1 MNQRRTIVNTALS
14 NRPAGTVVMVA
25 ALLGGLY
32 YLYCLLRVP
41 GAADPYA
48 GVILSGQA
56 FQALSYLEFG
66 VKIAIKIFLIGAIL
80 YAFSHTRNVP
90 FTRTPAR
97 LWVCSLSLEIVLY
110 IRAIFIS
117 VIHFLSAQRAGGEL
131 VPMLQ
136 ELVPSILSILTFALL
151 ICVALRSS
159 DVLRAAKYFRISVV
173 TTVLAVV
180 YLVVHAIQIVLA
192 VRSGAGG
199 AVQELVLFIDGL
211 TVLLPSILLMRAAA
225 AEKKVNYTNRGFYM
239 GQKYE
244 R

>member
-14 NRPAGTVVMVA
+14 NRPAGTVVIGCRLVGRP
-25 ALLGGLY
+25 LLSL
-32 YLYCLLRVP
+32 LLLRVP

-80 YAFSHTRNVP
+80 YAFSHTRNAP

-192 VRSGAGG
+192 VRFGRRAGRW
-199 AVQELVLFIDGL
+199 QELVL
-211 TVLLPSILLMRAAA
+211 S
-225 AEKKVNYTNRGFYM
+225 
-239 GQKYE
+239 
-244 R
+244 

>member
-14 NRPAGTVVMVA
+14 NRPAGVAVLIA
-25 ALLGGLY
+25 ALAGGLY

-56 FQALSYLEFG
+56 FLVLSYVEYA
-66 VKIAIKIFLIGAIL
+66 VKIAIKLFLISAIL
-80 YAFSHTRNVP
+80 YAFGHTRHAP
-90 FTRTPAR
+90 YTRTPAR

-110 IRAIFIS
+110 ILAIFIS
-117 VIHFLSAQRAGGEL
+117 VIHYLSAQRVGDAMNPVLEL
-131 VPMLQ
+131 TPQ
-136 ELVPSILSILTFALL
+136 ILSILTFALL
-151 ICVALRSS
+151 IAVVLRSP
-159 DVLRAAKYFRISVV
+159 DLLRAAKYFRISIV
-173 TTVLAVV
+173 TTVLAAL
-180 YLVVHAIQIVLA
+180 YLVAHAVQIVSA

-199 AVQELVLFIDGL
+199 VVQEAILCIDGL
-211 TVLLPSILLMRAAA
+211 TVLLPSILLMRASA

>member
-1 MNQRRTIVNTALS
+1 
-14 NRPAGTVVMVA
+14 
-25 ALLGGLY
+25 
-32 YLYCLLRVP
+32 
-41 GAADPYA
+41 
-48 GVILSGQA
+48 
-56 FQALSYLEFG
+56 
-66 VKIAIKIFLIGAIL
+66 
-80 YAFSHTRNVP
+80 
-90 FTRTPAR
+90 
-97 LWVCSLSLEIVLY
+97 
-110 IRAIFIS
+110 
-117 VIHFLSAQRAGGEL
+117 
-131 VPMLQ
+131 MLQ

-225 AEKKVNYTNRGFYM
+225 AEKKGKLYKPRLLYGPEIRAVKQVVFLKKSGEAGVGSHCPLLQFYAGDKFKKLM
-239 GQKYE
+239 KL
-244 R
+244 

>member
-80 YAFSHTRNVP
+80 YA
-90 FTRTPAR
+90 
-97 LWVCSLSLEIVLY
+97 
-110 IRAIFIS
+110 IFIS

-173 TTVLAVV
+173 TTLLAVV

>member
-14 NRPAGTVVMVA
+14 NRPAGIAVMVA
-25 ALLGGLY
+25 ALVGGLY

-48 GVILSGQA
+48 GVILSGQV

-66 VKIAIKIFLIGAIL
+66 VKIAIKIFVIGAIL
-80 YAFSHTRNVP
+80 YAFSHTRNEP
-90 FTRTPAR
+90 FTRIPAR

-110 IRAIFIS
+110 LRAIFIS
-117 VIHFLSAQRAGGEL
+117 MIHYFSAQRAGGAVIPVVEL
-131 VPMLQ
+131 TPQ
-136 ELVPSILSILTFALL
+136 ILSILTFALL
-151 ICVALRSS
+151 IAVALRSS
-159 DVLRAAKYFRISVV
+159 DVLRAAKYFKISMA
-173 TTVLAVV
+173 TTALSVL
-180 YLVVHAIQIVLA
+180 YLVVHAVQIVSVVQA
-192 VRSGAGG
+192 GAGG
-199 AVQELVLFIDGL
+199 VVQEIVLFVDGL

-225 AEKKVNYTNRGFYM
+225 AEKRVNYTNRGFYM

>member
-80 YAFSHTRNVP
+80 YAFSHTRNAP

-97 LWVCSLSLEIVLY
+97 LWVCTCRWRLCC
-110 IRAIFIS
+110 IS
-117 VIHFLSAQRAGGEL
+117 ARFLSA
-131 VPMLQ
+131 
-136 ELVPSILSILTFALL
+136 
-151 ICVALRSS
+151 
-159 DVLRAAKYFRISVV
+159 
-173 TTVLAVV
+173 
-180 YLVVHAIQIVLA
+180 
-192 VRSGAGG
+192 
-199 AVQELVLFIDGL
+199 
-211 TVLLPSILLMRAAA
+211 
-225 AEKKVNYTNRGFYM
+225 
-239 GQKYE
+239 
-244 R
+244 

>member
-1 MNQRRTIVNTALS
+1 
-14 NRPAGTVVMVA
+14 
-25 ALLGGLY
+25 
-32 YLYCLLRVP
+32 
-41 GAADPYA
+41 
-48 GVILSGQA
+48 
-56 FQALSYLEFG
+56 
-66 VKIAIKIFLIGAIL
+66 
-80 YAFSHTRNVP
+80 
-90 FTRTPAR
+90 
-97 LWVCSLSLEIVLY
+97 
-110 IRAIFIS
+110 
-117 VIHFLSAQRAGGEL
+117 
-131 VPMLQ
+131 MLQ

-159 DVLRAAKYFRISVV
+159 DVLRAAVV

>member
-14 NRPAGTVVMVA
+14 NRPAGTTVLIA
-25 ALLGGLY
+25 ALAGGLY

-48 GVILSGQA
+48 GVILSEQT
-56 FQALSYLEFG
+56 FLVLSYVEYA
-66 VKIAIKIFLIGAIL
+66 VRIAIKLFLISAIL
-80 YAFSHTRNVP
+80 YAFGHTRHAP
-90 FTRTPAR
+90 YTRTPAR

-110 IRAIFIS
+110 ILAIFIS
-117 VIHFLSAQRAGGEL
+117 VIHYLSAQRVGDARNPLLEL
-131 VPMLQ
+131 TPQ
-136 ELVPSILSILTFALL
+136 ILSILTFALL
-151 ICVALRSS
+151 IAVVLRSP
-159 DVLRAAKYFRISVV
+159 DVLRAAKYFRISIV
-173 TTVLAVV
+173 TTVLAAL
-180 YLVVHAIQIVLA
+180 YLVAHAVRIVSA

-199 AVQELVLFIDGL
+199 VVQEAILCIDGL

>member
-14 NRPAGTVVMVA
+14 NRPAGTAIIIA
-25 ALLGGLY
+25 ALVGGLY

-56 FQALSYLEFG
+56 FQVLSYVEYA
-66 VKIAIKIFLIGAIL
+66 VKIAIKLFLISAIL
-80 YAFSHTRNVP
+80 YAFGHTRNAP
-90 FTRTPAR
+90 YTRTPAR

-117 VIHFLSAQRAGGEL
+117 VIHYLSAQRVGDAAIPILEL
-131 VPMLQ
+131 TPQ
-136 ELVPSILSILTFALL
+136 ILSILTFALL
-151 ICVALRSS
+151 VTVALRSS
-159 DVLRAAKYFRISVV
+159 DVLRATKYFRISVV
-173 TTVLAVV
+173 TTALAVL
-180 YLVVHAIQIVLA
+180 YLVVHAAQIVSA

-199 AVQELVLFIDGL
+199 VVQEVILFVDGL

-225 AEKKVNYTNRGFYM
+225 TEKKVNYTNRGFYM